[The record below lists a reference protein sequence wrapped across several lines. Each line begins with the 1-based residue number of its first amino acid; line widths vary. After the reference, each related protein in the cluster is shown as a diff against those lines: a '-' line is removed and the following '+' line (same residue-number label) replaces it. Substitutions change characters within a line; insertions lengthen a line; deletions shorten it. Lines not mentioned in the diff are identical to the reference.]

1 MTRIYISEAGDD
13 RNDGLTRETAIHSWQ
28 RAVKLCDGNAET
40 NLTSLRLPVSRS
52 NFVPTSCRMSWK
64 RKFSIPAFARSRR
77 QSDFAPL
84 TVSG

>member
-40 NLTSLRLPVSRS
+40 NLIQNDATLERLVAEIA
-52 NFVPTSCRMSWK
+52 K
-64 RKFSIPAFARSRR
+64 RRTIGAREDR
-77 QSDFAPL
+77 
-84 TVSG
+84 